1 MIVCT
6 ETCGGE
12 ACGGK
17 RLIDIMKP
25 TGNHRRSAGFGGI
38 CRRDTVVEDSWTI
51 LEPKPLPR
59 AVPVGM
65 RMLGQLKVNGVLV
78 LVLGL
83 AE

>member
-1 MIVCT
+1 MRRKATNIYN
-6 ETCGGE
+6 EANGE
-12 ACGGK
+12 PSK
-17 RLIDIMKP
+17 ISRL
-25 TGNHRRSAGFGGI
+25 RRV